1 MTRTPRERIVLSAA
15 QLVRVQG
22 VGATGMRDVV
32 AHAEAPRGSL
42 QHYFPGGKD
51 QLIAEAVAW
60 AGGYAA
66 RRVARVAAK
75 LEDPTPGKLFAAM
88 VAQWRDEFTA
98 TGFDAGCPLVA
109 TVADAAATSD
119 SLRDAVGKA
128 FEGWQRP
135 LAETLEQFGV
145 PSARS
150 ASLAVLMLSTL
161 EGAIVLA
168 RAHQDVAPLDTVVEE
183 LRPLLDGAVDRRRRR
198 ASTVD

>member
-15 QLVRVQG
+15 QLVRIQG

-51 QLIAEAVAW
+51 QLMAEAVAW

-66 RRVARVAAK
+66 RRVGRIAAK

-88 VAQWRDEFTA
+88 AAQWRDEFTA

-128 FEGWQRP
+128 FDGWQRP

-150 ASLAVLMLSTL
+150 GSLAVLMLSTL

-198 ASTVD
+198 VSTGD

>member
-1 MTRTPRERIVLSAA
+1 MTRTPRERMVLSAA
-15 QLVRVQG
+15 QLVRIHG

-75 LEDPTPGKLFAAM
+75 IEDPTPGKLFEAM
-88 VAQWRDEFTA
+88 AAQWRDEFTA
-98 TGFDAGCPLVA
+98 QGYDAGCPLVA

-119 SLRDAVGKA
+119 DLRAAVGKA
-128 FEGWQRP
+128 FDGWQRP
-135 LAETLEQFGV
+135 VAAALAELGV
-145 PSARS
+145 PDARS
-150 ASLAVLMLSTL
+150 ESLAVLMLSAL

-168 RAHQDVAPLDTVVEE
+168 RAHQDVAPLDTVVAE
-183 LRPLLDGAVDRRRRR
+183 LRPLLDGAVS
-198 ASTVD
+198 A

>member
-1 MTRTPRERIVLSAA
+1 MTRTPRERMVLSAA
-15 QLVRVQG
+15 QLVRIHG

-51 QLIAEAVAW
+51 QLIAEAVTW
-60 AGGYAA
+60 AGDYAA
-66 RRVARVAAK
+66 RRVARVAEK

-88 VAQWRDEFTA
+88 AAQWTAEFTTA
-98 TGFDAGCPLVA
+98 GFDAGCPLVA

-119 SLRDAVGKA
+119 SLREAVGKA

-135 LAETLEQFGV
+135 VATTLEQLGV
-145 PSARS
+145 PPARS
-150 ASLAVLMLSTL
+150 ASLAVLMLSAL

-168 RAHQDVAPLDTVVEE
+168 RAHRDVAPLETVVAE
-183 LRPLLDGAVDRRRRR
+183 LRPLLDGAVDKRRRR
-198 ASTVD
+198 A

>member
-1 MTRTPRERIVLSAA
+1 MTRTPRERMVLSAA
-15 QLVRVQG
+15 QLVRIHG

-75 LEDPTPGKLFAAM
+75 IEDPTPGKLFEAM
-88 VAQWRDEFTA
+88 AAQWRDEFTA
-98 TGFDAGCPLVA
+98 QGYDAGCPLVA

-119 SLRDAVGKA
+119 DLRAAVGKA
-128 FEGWQRP
+128 FDGWQRP
-135 LAETLEQFGV
+135 VAATLSELGV
-145 PSARS
+145 PTARS
-150 ASLAVLMLSTL
+150 ESLAVLMLSAPA
-161 EGAIVLA
+161 GAIVLA
-168 RAHQDVAPLDTVVEE
+168 RAHQDVAPLDTVVAE
-183 LRPLLDGAVDRRRRR
+183 LRPLLDGAVS
-198 ASTVD
+198 A

>member
-1 MTRTPRERIVLSAA
+1 MTRTPRERMVLSAA

-51 QLIAEAVAW
+51 QLIAEAVTW
-60 AGGYAA
+60 AGDYAA
-66 RRVARVAAK
+66 RRVGRVAAK
-75 LEDPTPGKLFAAM
+75 LEEPTPGNLFAAM
-88 VAQWRDEFTA
+88 AAQWREEFTA
-98 TGFDAGCPLVA
+98 QGFDAGCPLVA
-109 TVADAAATSD
+109 TVADAAATSE
-119 SLRDAVGKA
+119 SLREAVGKA
-128 FEGWQRP
+128 FDGWQRP
-135 LAETLEQFGV
+135 MEATLEDFGV
-145 PSARS
+145 PPARS
-150 ASLAVLMLSTL
+150 ASLAVLMLSAL

-198 ASTVD
+198 VSTVD

>member
-15 QLVRVQG
+15 QLVRIQG

-51 QLIAEAVAW
+51 QLMAEAVAW

-66 RRVARVAAK
+66 RRVARLAAK
-75 LEDPTPGKLFAAM
+75 LENPTPGKLFAAM
-88 VAQWRDEFTA
+88 AAQWRDEFTA

-109 TVADAAATSD
+109 TVADAAATSA

-135 LAETLEQFGV
+135 LAETLAQFGV
-145 PSARS
+145 PAARS
-150 ASLAVLMLSTL
+150 VSLAVLVLSTL

-183 LRPLLDGAVDRRRRR
+183 LRPLLDAAV
-198 ASTVD
+198 STVD

>member
-1 MTRTPRERIVLSAA
+1 MTRTPRERMVLSAA

-22 VGATGMRDVV
+22 VGATGLRDVV

-51 QLIAEAVAW
+51 QLISEAIAW
-60 AGGYAA
+60 AGDYAA

-88 VAQWRDEFTA
+88 AAQWRDEFTE
-98 TGFDAGCPLVA
+98 TGFDGGCPLVA
-109 TVADAAATSD
+109 TVADTAATSD
-119 SLRDAVGKA
+119 TLREAVGKA
-128 FEGWQRP
+128 FEGWRRP
-135 LAETLEQFGV
+135 VAETLEQLGV

-150 ASLAVLMLSTL
+150 ASLAVLMLSAL

-183 LRPLLDGAVDRRRRR
+183 LRPLLDGAVAPRRRR
-198 ASTVD
+198 ASTRD

>member
-1 MTRTPRERIVLSAA
+1 
-15 QLVRVQG
+15 
-22 VGATGMRDVV
+22 MRDVV

-60 AGGYAA
+60 AGDYAA

-75 LEDPTPGKLFAAM
+75 LEDPTPGKLFEAM
-88 VAQWRDEFTA
+88 AAQWRDEFTTA
-98 TGFDAGCPLVA
+98 GFDAGCPLVA
-109 TVADAAATSD
+109 TVADTAATSD
-119 SLRDAVGKA
+119 DLREAVGKA
-128 FEGWQRP
+128 FDGWQRP
-135 LAETLEQFGV
+135 VAATLEQLGV
-145 PSARS
+145 PPARS
-150 ASLAVLMLSTL
+150 PSLAVLMLSAL

-168 RAHQDVAPLDTVVEE
+168 RAHRDVAPLDTVVAE